1 MLRFAQTQI
10 EEDEKFRSELL
21 IAMALFDS
29 LANLKVLAGLCTLNY
44 GKRKVDEQMMAH
56 FGTHYSY
63 NI

>member
-10 EEDEKFRSELL
+10 EEDEKFRSEL

-29 LANLKVLAGLCTLNY
+29 LTNLKVLAELCTLNY